1 MANFDSTTAKVMSYP
16 NEGGY
21 NVHRSLFGDINYTTG
36 NTYFHF
42 KTNVPIASYIM
53 TMIEMIGYAY
63 GNALPIRCAWGFYTF
78 GGSIIYATV
87 RTSAY
92 TGMSAHGIYSTA
104 DGYVA
109 IRAYA
114 ASNYYTGFTLNGYQT
129 AGNGRGFDL
138 KILAASY
145 GTNSG
150 SAF

>member
-1 MANFDSTTAKVMSYP
+1 MAFFNSTTSRVLSYP
-16 NEGGY
+16 DNGGY
-21 NVHRSLFGDINYTTG
+21 NVLRSLYSDINYTTE

-53 TMIEMIGYAY
+53 TMIEMVGYNY
-63 GNALPIRCAWGFYTF
+63 GNSLPIRCSWGFYTY
-78 GGSIIYATV
+78 GTYIYNSSA

-92 TGMSAHGIYSTA
+92 TGMQADGVYATS

-109 IRAYA
+109 IRSYA
-114 ASNYYTGFTLNGYQT
+114 SSNYFTGFILNGYQT

-145 GTNSG
+145 GTNAG